1 MQDKFQNKY
10 RIPSARLQNWDYSS
24 NGAYFITICTQNREH
39 YFGEIKDAAMQIS
52 TIGQLAEQYWKEI
65 PNHFPFV
72 ELGNFVVMPN
82 HIHGIL
88 IINKLHNDITA
99 ETRLIA
105 SENNDNMAETRLI
118 ASVRDNIAP
127 NTRLIASE
135 NDDITVE
142 TRLIA
147 SVRDNIAPNTRL
159 IASEND
165 DNTVETRLIAS
176 VRDNIAP
183 NTQLIAPENND
194 IAPEN
199 DDNLAETR
207 LIASVRN
214 EIASVR
220 GDEMNIG
227 DFAGDKNPMFHD
239 SISKIIRWYKGRCSF
254 EIRKS
259 HSSFVWQ
266 SRFHDHIIRN
276 AHSFENIQNYIRDNP
291 QKWKEDKF
299 F

>member
-1 MQDKFQNKY
+1 MPDKFQNKY

-72 ELGNFVVMPN
+72 ELENFVVMPN

-88 IINKLHNDITA
+88 IINKLHDDITA
-99 ETRLIA
+99 E
-105 SENNDNMAETRLI
+105 M
-118 ASVRDNIAP
+118 
-127 NTRLIASE
+127 
-135 NDDITVE
+135 
-142 TRLIA
+142 
-147 SVRDNIAPNTRL
+147 
-159 IASEND
+159 
-165 DNTVETRLIAS
+165 RLIAS

-199 DDNLAETR
+199 DDNLEETR

-214 EIASVR
+214 EISSVR
-220 GDEMNIG
+220 GDEINIG
-227 DFAGDKNPMFHD
+227 GFAGDKNPMFHD

-259 HSSFVWQ
+259 HASFAWQ

>member
-1 MQDKFQNKY
+1 MSILNSY
-10 RIPSARLQNWDYSS
+10 ICHYS
-24 NGAYFITICTQNREH
+24 YI
-39 YFGEIKDAAMQIS
+39 
-52 TIGQLAEQYWKEI
+52 
-65 PNHFPFV
+65 
-72 ELGNFVVMPN
+72 ELT
-82 HIHGIL
+82 L
-88 IINKLHNDITA
+88 INKLHDDITA

-127 NTRLIASE
+127 NT
-135 NDDITVE
+135 
-142 TRLIA
+142 
-147 SVRDNIAPNTRL
+147 
-159 IASEND
+159 
-165 DNTVETRLIAS
+165 
-176 VRDNIAP
+176 
-183 NTQLIAPENND
+183 QLIAPENND

-199 DDNLAETR
+199 DDNLEETR

-220 GDEMNIG
+220 NEIASVRGDEINIG
-227 DFAGDKNPMFHD
+227 GFAGDKNPMFHD

-259 HSSFVWQ
+259 HTSFEWQ
-266 SRFHDHIIRN
+266 SRFHDYFIRN

>member
-118 ASVRDNIAP
+118 ASVRDNIVP

-135 NDDITVE
+135 NDDI
-142 TRLIA
+142 
-147 SVRDNIAPNTRL
+147 
-159 IASEND
+159 
-165 DNTVETRLIAS
+165 TVETRLIAS

>member
-1 MQDKFQNKY
+1 MPDKFQNKY

-39 YFGEIKDAAMQIS
+39 YFGEIKDAAMQLS

-72 ELGNFVVMPN
+72 ELENFVVMPN

-88 IINKLHNDITA
+88 IINKLHDDITA
-99 ETRLIA
+99 E
-105 SENNDNMAETRLI
+105 M
-118 ASVRDNIAP
+118 
-127 NTRLIASE
+127 
-135 NDDITVE
+135 
-142 TRLIA
+142 
-147 SVRDNIAPNTRL
+147 
-159 IASEND
+159 
-165 DNTVETRLIAS
+165 RLIAS

-199 DDNLAETR
+199 DDNLEETR

-214 EIASVR
+214 EISSVR
-220 GDEMNIG
+220 GDEINIG
-227 DFAGDKNPMFHD
+227 GFAGDKNPMFHD

-259 HSSFVWQ
+259 HASFAWQ